1 MVGIRDQIALSLN
14 ALAGFIQKIDKITD
28 DLHYLALNAQI
39 EASRA
44 GEHGRGFALGIHP
57 RAHARGPLLPRTRVP
72 VVLWHGC
79 GIYYSART
87 ASERGRLTR
96 LCRVRGRREPL

>member
-1 MVGIRDQIALSLN
+1 VEGDVVGIRDQIALSLN

-57 RAHARGPLLPRTRVP
+57 RAHARGPLLPRTAV
-72 VVLWHGC
+72 